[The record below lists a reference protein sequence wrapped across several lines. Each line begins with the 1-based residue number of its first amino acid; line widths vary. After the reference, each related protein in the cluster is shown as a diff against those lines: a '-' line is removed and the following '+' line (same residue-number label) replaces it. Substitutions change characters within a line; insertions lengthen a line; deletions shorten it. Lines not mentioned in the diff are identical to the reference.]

1 MLELDPEATASL
13 PKLDG
18 RLAAAV
24 DIGHSWDF
32 DAEHAFQVGHLALR
46 IHDQLQYR
54 HHRGQQCRELLM
66 CAALL
71 HDVGLKEGPEDHHR
85 RSRDIILQSDLRG
98 FSTRECAIVA
108 EVARYH
114 RGDPPSL
121 QHKGFAGLHPAD
133 RELVR
138 RLAGVLRVADGLD
151 QSHRTVVEDV
161 RLRPGS
167 NPVPMT
173 LVTRADADV
182 EMMAALKRSDL
193 FETVYGPLAI
203 EISQG
208 S

>member
-1 MLELDPEATASL
+1 MLELDPETVTNL
-13 PKLDG
+13 PNIEG
-18 RLAAAV
+18 RIAAAAE
-24 DIGHSWDF
+24 IGHSCDF
-32 DAEHAFQVGHLALR
+32 DAEHAFQVGRLALR

-54 HHRGQQCRELLM
+54 HRRGQQCRELLL

-71 HDVGLKEGPEDHHR
+71 HDVGLKDGMEDHHR
-85 RSRDIILQSDLRG
+85 RSRDIIVQSDLRG

-114 RGDPPSL
+114 QGTPPTL
-121 QHKGFAGLHPAD
+121 QHEGFAGLHPAD
-133 RELVR
+133 REIVR

-161 RLRPGS
+161 VLRPGR

-182 EMMAALKRSDL
+182 EMMAALKKSDL

-203 EISQG
+203 EVSQG
-208 S
+208 C

>member
-1 MLELDPEATASL
+1 MLELNPETIASL
-13 PKLDG
+13 PNLEG

-54 HHRGQQCRELLM
+54 HRRGQQCRELLI

-71 HDVGLKEGPEDHHR
+71 HDIGMKDGSQNHHR
-85 RSRDIILQSDLRG
+85 RSRDIIVQSELRG
-98 FSTRECAIVA
+98 FSTRERAIIG
-108 EVARYH
+108 EIARYH
-114 RGDPPSL
+114 QGSPPTL
-121 QHKGFAGLHPAD
+121 QHENFADLHPAD
-133 RELVR
+133 RELVN

-161 RLRPGS
+161 RLRAGS
-167 NPVPMT
+167 NPVPMI